1 MIRSQRVRD
10 WPRPLV
16 ATDVVRA
23 HARGA
28 QVRTYGRV
36 CFVCRMLF
44 NNRCAGVIAVGV
56 DHLHLYSYVKNHSVL
71 VTFANGPAKFD
82 GVGRKTHVRNL
93 VGVHVHVS
101 LAQMLDSG
109 FREFYACNDVKED

>member
-1 MIRSQRVRD
+1 MIWSQRVRD
-10 WPRPLV
+10 WSRPLV
-16 ATDVVRA
+16 ATDVIGA

-44 NNRCAGVIAVGV
+44 NNRCASVIAVGV
-56 DHLHLYSYVKNHSVL
+56 DHLHFYSYVENHSVL
-71 VTFANGPAKFD
+71 VTFAHGPAEFD
-82 GVGRKTHVRNL
+82 GVCRKTHVRNL

-109 FREFYACNDVKED
+109 FREFYSCNDVKMD